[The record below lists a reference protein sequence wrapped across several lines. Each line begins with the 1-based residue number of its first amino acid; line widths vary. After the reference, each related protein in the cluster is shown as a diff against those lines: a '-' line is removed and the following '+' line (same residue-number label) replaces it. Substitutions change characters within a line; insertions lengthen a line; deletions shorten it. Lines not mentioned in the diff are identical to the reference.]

1 VPNTAKKRNPRLVP
15 KPERDAAIRPDDEIE
30 REIAKRE
37 ARLREL
43 FPGVPERAHRLGRV
57 LDNLTSPILS
67 YLLSAEEPDRSQ
79 MRRAVA
85 LEIVL
90 FSTFM
95 GRPTK
100 PPRLWSERDVDEPTN
115 PVEFIRK
122 HYKRWVGFGLT
133 RKDLRDLDPQLYH
146 ALSVWEHRHPDDRMV
161 ELPTLSEVIDQ
172 KVAALRAEFSE
183 DELRKLGTTLQT
195 RLRRMKK

>member
-1 VPNTAKKRNPRLVP
+1 MPNTAKKRGPRLVP
-15 KPERDAAIRPDDEIE
+15 KLERDAAIRPDDEIE

-37 ARLREL
+37 ARMREL
-43 FPGVPERAHRLGRV
+43 FPGDPERAHQLGRL
-57 LDNLTSPILS
+57 LDSLTSPILS
-67 YLLSAEEPDRSQ
+67 YFLSAEEPDRSQ
-79 MRRAVA
+79 MRRAVQ
-85 LEIVL
+85 LEIAL

-122 HYKRWVGFGLT
+122 HYKRWVGFGFT

-172 KVAALRAEFSE
+172 KVAALSAEFSE